1 MQSLL
6 RTRPLVQRFLP
17 KYRPRGSQRRQDLPY
32 RFLRDTAYKISAE
45 NAARWH
51 ATYRLDH
58 AFDTRKQ
65 GADLAKPLP
74 TSPHAL
80 AHVPE
85 YLRRLLRPAEVAR
98 CLSEEGILIRER
110 GAHE

>member
-1 MQSLL
+1 MTGLYII
-6 RTRPLVQRFLP
+6 PKIVLVMS
-17 KYRPRGSQRRQDLPY
+17 G
-32 RFLRDTAYKISAE
+32 
-45 NAARWH
+45 
-51 ATYRLDH
+51 
-58 AFDTRKQ
+58 Q